1 MSPEYRRNRDANAN
15 LQAWYQQRK
24 SARRIWFSSLGEPVL
39 AQFTGTPRRAA

>member
-1 MSPEYRRNRDANAN
+1 MSDYSERRDAHAN